1 MGTQASTAWRSELDD
16 PEAFRAFAH
25 RAVDLAADYLAEMS
39 SRPVYGRVPD
49 EVRERLM
56 DAPMPEAGLDACG
69 VLDAFAA
76 DVLPYPMGNGHPR
89 FFGWVNSPPSPIGI
103 VAELLAATMNPSC
116 AGGDQAAVY
125 LERATVRWL
134 MELMTFPTEG
144 SMGILVSGGSMASLT
159 GLATARHWATRKDGV
174 NDRADGLRGSSQLT
188 MYVSTETHTTVVKAV
203 ELLGIGNQF
212 VRSIGCDS
220 THRMDVEALDAAIV
234 EDRNVGFRPFAVVG
248 SAGTVSTGA
257 IDPLDAIADVCA
269 RQDVWFHIDG
279 AYGGPG
285 ILDERVADDFKGIER
300 ADSLAIDPHKWLC
313 VPVECG
319 CAMVRDGNLLRQTFS
334 LVPPYVQVEEG
345 KGIGGLPWY
354 AEYGFQ
360 QTRGF
365 RALKTWMTLAHAG
378 RAGLSAS
385 IRRSNDLARVLAERI
400 EAHPRLELVVPPT
413 LSIVCFRYLPE
424 RSETSL
430 DAFNKML
437 MEQIQADGQA
447 FVTQAIVDGQFTLR
461 ANVLHPG
468 TSESDLDALIEE
480 VVRIGGTIERG

>member
-1 MGTQASTAWRSELDD
+1 
-16 PEAFRAFAH
+16 
-25 RAVDLAADYLAEMS
+25 
-39 SRPVYGRVPD
+39 
-49 EVRERLM
+49 
-56 DAPMPEAGLDACG
+56 
-69 VLDAFAA
+69 
-76 DVLPYPMGNGHPR
+76 
-89 FFGWVNSPPSPIGI
+89 
-103 VAELLAATMNPSC
+103 
-116 AGGDQAAVY
+116 
-125 LERATVRWL
+125 
-134 MELMTFPTEG
+134 
-144 SMGILVSGGSMASLT
+144 
-159 GLATARHWATRKDGV
+159 
-174 NDRADGLRGSSQLT
+174 

-203 ELLGIGNQF
+203 ELLGIGSQF

-220 THRMDVEALDAAIV
+220 NFRMDVEALETAIV
-234 EDRNVGFRPFAVVG
+234 EDRDAGFRPFAVVG

-285 ILDERVADDFKGIER
+285 ILDERVAGNFKGIER

-447 FVTQAIVDGQFTLR
+447 FVTQAIVDGQFSLR

-480 VVRIGGTIERG
+480 VARIGGTIERG